1 MGNYMTVKLKL
12 LGIMLLLLQSWDL
25 AAQLPTAEQQIQE
38 ASKVYEQALTQKNEP
53 LLKSILADNFIL
65 TTASGKVLT
74 KKDMML
80 NLSKEGTKYD
90 KFESSEVKISILN
103 EAAIET
109 GKVHTVGI
117 RDGKKIAETTRY
129 TDFWVKIQGKW
140 LLLAEHSSFITNP

>member
-12 LGIMLLLLQSWDL
+12 LGIILLLLQSLGL

-80 NLSKEGTKYD
+80 NLTREGTKYD
-90 KFESSEVKISILN
+90 KFESSEVRISILN

-117 RDGKKIAETTRY
+117 RGGKKIAETTRY

>member
-1 MGNYMTVKLKL
+1 MTLKLKL
-12 LGIMLLLLQSWDL
+12 LVIIFILLQSWGI
-25 AAQLPTAEQQIQE
+25 AAQEPTAEQQIQE

-65 TTASGKVLT
+65 TSASGKVLS

-80 NLSKEGTKYD
+80 NLTKEGTKYD
-90 KFESSEVKISILN
+90 KFESSDVRINVLN

-117 RDGKKIAETTRY
+117 RGGKKIAETTRY
-129 TDFWVKIQGKW
+129 TDFWVKVQGKW
-140 LLLAEHSSFITNP
+140 LLLAEHSSFIPNP

>member
-1 MGNYMTVKLKL
+1 MTLNFKL
-12 LGIMLLLLQSWDL
+12 LVIIFILLQSSGLL
-25 AAQLPTAEQQIQE
+25 AQQPTAEQQIQE

-65 TTASGKVLT
+65 TTASGKVLN

-80 NLSKEGTKYD
+80 NLTKEGTKYD
-90 KFESSEVKISILN
+90 KFESSEVRISVLN
-103 EAAIET
+103 DAAIET

-129 TDFWVKIQGKW
+129 TDFWIKIQGKW
-140 LLLAEHSSFITNP
+140 LLLAEHSSLIPNP

>member
-1 MGNYMTVKLKL
+1 MTLNFKL
-12 LGIMLLLLQSWDL
+12 LVIIFILLQSSGLL
-25 AAQLPTAEQQIQE
+25 AQQPTAEQQIQE

-65 TTASGKVLT
+65 TTASGKVLN

-80 NLSKEGTKYD
+80 NLTKEGTKYD
-90 KFESSEVKISILN
+90 KFESSEVRISVLN

-117 RDGKKIAETTRY
+117 RAGKKIAETTRY
-129 TDFWVKIQGKW
+129 TDFWIKIQGKW

>member
-1 MGNYMTVKLKL
+1 MTVKLKL
-12 LGIMLLLLQSWDL
+12 LAIIVALLQLWGL
-25 AAQLPTAEQQIQE
+25 AAQQPTAEQQIQQ

-80 NLSKEGTKYD
+80 NLTKEGTKYD
-90 KFESSEVKISILN
+90 KFESSDVLVSVLN

-117 RDGKKIAETTRY
+117 RGGKKIAETTRY

-140 LLLAEHSSFITNP
+140 LLLAEHSSFIPNP

>member
-1 MGNYMTVKLKL
+1 MTVKLKL
-12 LGIMLLLLQSWDL
+12 LAIILALLQSWGI
-25 AAQLPTAEQQIQE
+25 AAQEPAAEQQIQE

-53 LLKSILADNFIL
+53 LLKSILADNFVL

-80 NLSKEGTKYD
+80 NLTKEGTKYD
-90 KFESSEVKISILN
+90 KFESSDVRISVLN

-117 RDGKKIAETTRY
+117 RGGKKIAETTRY

-140 LLLAEHSSFITNP
+140 LLLAEHSSFIPNP

>member
-1 MGNYMTVKLKL
+1 MTVKLKVLAIIVAL
-12 LGIMLLLLQSWDL
+12 LHSWSL
-25 AAQLPTAEQQIQE
+25 AAQQSTAEQQIQQ

-80 NLSKEGTKYD
+80 NLTKEGSKYD
-90 KFESSEVKISILN
+90 KFESSDVRISVLN

-117 RDGKKIAETTRY
+117 RGGKKIAETTRY

-140 LLLAEHSSFITNP
+140 LLLAEHSSFIPNP

>member
-1 MGNYMTVKLKL
+1 MTLNFKL
-12 LGIMLLLLQSWDL
+12 LVIIFILLQSSGLL
-25 AAQLPTAEQQIQE
+25 AQQPTAEQQIQE

-65 TTASGKVLT
+65 TTASGKVLN

-80 NLSKEGTKYD
+80 NLTKEGTKYD
-90 KFESSEVKISILN
+90 KFESSEVKISVLN
-103 EAAIET
+103 DAAIET

-117 RDGKKIAETTRY
+117 RGGKKIAETTRY

-140 LLLAEHSSFITNP
+140 LLLAEHSSFIPNP

>member
-1 MGNYMTVKLKL
+1 MTLKLKL
-12 LGIMLLLLQSWDL
+12 LVIIFILLQSWGL
-25 AAQLPTAEQQIQE
+25 AAQQPTAEQQIQE

-53 LLKSILADNFIL
+53 LLKSILADNFVL

-80 NLSKEGTKYD
+80 NLTKEGTKYD
-90 KFESSEVKISILN
+90 KFESSDVRISVLN

-117 RDGKKIAETTRY
+117 RGGKKIAETTRY

-140 LLLAEHSSFITNP
+140 LLLAEHSSFIPNP

>member
-12 LGIMLLLLQSWDL
+12 LGIMLLLLQSWGL

-80 NLSKEGTKYD
+80 NLTKEGTKYD
-90 KFESSEVKISILN
+90 KFESSEVRISILN

-117 RDGKKIAETTRY
+117 RGGKKIAETTRY

>member
-1 MGNYMTVKLKL
+1 MTLKLKL
-12 LGIMLLLLQSWDL
+12 LAIIVALLQSWGL
-25 AAQLPTAEQQIQE
+25 AGQQPTTEQQIQE
-38 ASKVYEQALTQKNEP
+38 ASNVYEQALTQKNEP

-65 TTASGKVLT
+65 TTASGKVLS

-80 NLSKEGTKYD
+80 NLTKEGTKYD
-90 KFESSEVKISILN
+90 KFESSDVQISVLN

-117 RDGKKIAETTRY
+117 RAGKRIAETTRY

-140 LLLAEHSSFITNP
+140 LLLAEHSSFIPNP

>member
-12 LGIMLLLLQSWDL
+12 LGIILLLLQSWDL

-80 NLSKEGTKYD
+80 NLTKDGTKYD
-90 KFESSEVKISILN
+90 KFESSEVRISILN

-117 RDGKKIAETTRY
+117 RGGKKIAETTRY
-129 TDFWVKIQGKW
+129 TDFWIKIQGKW

>member
-1 MGNYMTVKLKL
+1 MTVKLKL
-12 LGIMLLLLQSWDL
+12 LAIILALLQSWGI
-25 AAQLPTAEQQIQE
+25 AAQEPAAEQQIQE

-53 LLKSILADNFIL
+53 LLKSILADNFVL

-80 NLSKEGTKYD
+80 NLTKEGTKYD
-90 KFESSEVKISILN
+90 KFESSDVRINVLN

-117 RDGKKIAETTRY
+117 RGGKKIAETTRY
-129 TDFWVKIQGKW
+129 TDFWVKVQGKW

>member
-1 MGNYMTVKLKL
+1 MTVKLKL
-12 LGIMLLLLQSWDL
+12 LAIIFILLQSWSL
-25 AAQLPTAEQQIQE
+25 AAQQPTAEQQIQE

-53 LLKSILADNFIL
+53 LLKSILADNFVL

-80 NLSKEGTKYD
+80 NLTKEGTKYD
-90 KFESSEVKISILN
+90 KFESSDVRISVLN
-103 EAAIET
+103 DAAIET

-117 RDGKKIAETTRY
+117 RAGKKIAETTRY

-140 LLLAEHSSFITNP
+140 LLLAEHSSFIANP

>member
-65 TTASGKVLT
+65 TTATGKVLT

-80 NLSKEGTKYD
+80 NLNKEGTKYD

-117 RDGKKIAETTRY
+117 RGGKKIAETTRY
-129 TDFWVKIQGKW
+129 TDFWVKIKGKW

>member
-80 NLSKEGTKYD
+80 NLNKEGTKYD
-90 KFESSEVKISILN
+90 KFESSEVKIRILN

-117 RDGKKIAETTRY
+117 RGGKKIAETTRY

-140 LLLAEHSSFITNP
+140 LLLAEHSSFIANP

>member
-1 MGNYMTVKLKL
+1 V
-12 LGIMLLLLQSWDL
+12 IIFILLQSSGL
-25 AAQLPTAEQQIQE
+25 AAQDSTTEQQIQE

-80 NLSKEGTKYD
+80 NLTKEGTKYD
-90 KFESSEVKISILN
+90 KFESSEVRISVLN
-103 EAAIET
+103 DAAIET

-117 RDGKKIAETTRY
+117 RAGKKIAETTRY
-129 TDFWVKIQGKW
+129 TDFWIKIQGKW
-140 LLLAEHSSFITNP
+140 LLLAEHSSFIPNP

>member
-1 MGNYMTVKLKL
+1 MTLKLKL
-12 LGIMLLLLQSWDL
+12 LVIIFILLQSSGL
-25 AAQLPTAEQQIQE
+25 AAQDSTTEQQIQE

-80 NLSKEGTKYD
+80 NLTKEGTKYD
-90 KFESSEVKISILN
+90 KFESSEVRISVLN
-103 EAAIET
+103 DAAIET

-117 RDGKKIAETTRY
+117 RGGKKIAETTRY

-140 LLLAEHSSFITNP
+140 LLLAEHSSFIPKP